1 MTREQN
7 ITLRLEEIEKALAAS
22 WIHAIADQA
31 NRRIIVLP
39 FIGDDGADTQILW
52 ERVCTAP
59 SIYLTESEL
68 LSDDYVGIALRR
80 ATGLLAIRAQAV

>member
-1 MTREQN
+1 MTTEQY

-22 WIHAIADQA
+22 SMHAIADQA

-39 FIGDDGADTQILW
+39 LISDDGADARILW
-52 ERVCTAP
+52 DKVCRAP

-80 ATGLLAIRAQAV
+80 ATGLLAIKAQAV